1 MSTLHHE
8 SILED
13 CLVEAEENFRVS
25 NKLTQKQLDE
35 LLVRSEGV
43 RDAITKQAE
52 RLFEDRCIYHLS
64 VSNDTELLPPGS
76 PVTPLKKVSGVI
88 VSPFFFKKRR
98 QGR

>member
-13 CLVEAEENFRVS
+13 CLVEAEENFRVH

-43 RDAITKQAE
+43 RLAITTQ
-52 RLFEDRCIYHLS
+52 DRSYLTIGAYSLMGISAICKTHM
-64 VSNDTELLPPGS
+64 
-76 PVTPLKKVSGVI
+76 PLHKVAHCNPIS
-88 VSPFFFKKRR
+88 
-98 QGR
+98 

>member
-1 MSTLHHE
+1 MLQIIKSLLSLLDILFPQTIISIYKNNSLKKMSTLHHE

-43 RDAITKQAE
+43 RDAITKQAQ
-52 RLFEDRCIYHLS
+52 RLFDDRCL
-64 VSNDTELLPPGS
+64 
-76 PVTPLKKVSGVI
+76 
-88 VSPFFFKKRR
+88 
-98 QGR
+98 